1 MSGNIINEYDTI
13 AAISTPP
20 GVGAI
25 SIVRL
30 SGENSIEIANKIFK
44 GKNLFNVPNRNMVYG
59 HIIDPDNNNEVIDEV
74 MLTVMRAPKTYTREN
89 IVEVNTHGGLVVTQ
103 KILELMLSNGARM
116 AEPGEFTKRA
126 FLNGRIDLTQAESIE
141 NLIDAKSERS
151 RQVAIDQL
159 GGGLRDEINDLRSS
173 IMNVMGKVE
182 VNIDYPEYDEE
193 QVTLNLMKQT
203 AIKIREKILNL
214 LSTVKDGE
222 ILQNGILTALI
233 GKPNVGK
240 SSLLNCLIHQDK
252 AIVTNIAGTTRDTLE
267 EYINI
272 NGVPLRL
279 IDTAGI
285 RNTENEIEKIGVQ
298 RSKNM
303 IDRADLVILI
313 IDSSV
318 KLDDEDYKL
327 LKYTKNKQR
336 IIILNKIDLKQKVKL
351 EDLKN
356 FVKDDEVLSLSI
368 LHNSGLNDLKNRI
381 VKIFDEGLENNSQN
395 MMMITNARQ
404 SSLLKKALS
413 AIEDLLDGIDKK
425 MPIDLVQID
434 LTNCWN
440 ILGEITGDSSPD
452 EMINELFSRFCLGK

>member
-203 AIKIREKILNL
+203 AIKIKEKILNL

-356 FVKDDEVLSLSI
+356 FVKNDEVLSLSI
-368 LHNSGLNDLKNRI
+368 LHNFGLNNLKNRI

>member
-159 GGGLRDEINDLRSS
+159 GGGLRDEINDLRNS

-203 AIKIREKILNL
+203 AIKIKEKILNL

-356 FVKDDEVLSLSI
+356 FVKNDEVLSLSI
-368 LHNSGLNDLKNRI
+368 LHNFGLNNLKNRI

>member
-203 AIKIREKILNL
+203 AIKIKEKILNL

-356 FVKDDEVLSLSI
+356 FVKNDEVLSLSI
-368 LHNSGLNDLKNRI
+368 LHNFGLNNLKNRI

-413 AIEDLLDGIDKK
+413 AIEDLLYGIDKK

>member
-356 FVKDDEVLSLSI
+356 FVKNDEVLSLSI
-368 LHNSGLNDLKNRI
+368 LHNFGLNNLKNRI